1 MAGPNIAIYN
11 ADNSNL
17 VSIWNVGTVKAQ
29 TPSAVFTVNIWN
41 NKGNTTDAVSD
52 LKDCYIGVYDST
64 GNTANTEVPKN
75 KWVEINVPS
84 VDGNNSTWTAIGGST
99 IKNIKAAGQT
109 DFSISGDINNGNT
122 TDTSNFCTCS
132 FRINAPINSTPGTKD
147 FNIRLTGY
155 FT

>member
-41 NKGNTTDAVSD
+41 NK
-52 LKDCYIGVYDST
+52 

-109 DFSISGDINNGNT
+109 DFSISGAINNGNI